1 MRRHHSAPTRPP
13 QPPDPAELVNS
24 ARRGLD
30 HALAPIAARW
40 PLIAAALAVIVA
52 VAVLLPR
59 WRARQLARH
68 ARVVMIG
75 APPTADPGGAL
86 LLWSS
91 LHALLR
97 SRAGRLL
104 RGNVHLAWEIAAD
117 DNGARFRMWVPQAV
131 PTGLLERTI
140 SAAWPGATLDEEGDV
155 DPATALGEGC
165 RRRVVELVPTG
176 PDWFPIGTGGP
187 DPLPLVLG
195 QLADLA
201 ARQRVLVQVFARPA
215 THHERRRLR
224 ATARRLRAGT
234 PRSGGWLA
242 LGGQGPAP
250 RPAPD
255 PTIAP
260 DVRAVLDKA
269 AHPVYRCLV
278 RITVTAPTRRAAAG
292 RARAVAGAFA
302 AYDGRAGLRSR
313 RRRASL
319 PRVAQRQLGRG
330 AFLLSVPELAAL
342 AHLPADETTPGV
354 DRAGARSVP
363 PPPRLPAVGKP
374 LGIASNGRRVVLT
387 AADARHHLHLLGPT
401 GTGKST
407 LIARLALDDLAA
419 RRGAV
424 VIDPKGDLVEDILAR
439 VPADAIDRVD
449 LLDPHDPKP
458 PALNV
463 LEGRDTDLVV
473 DQLVG
478 IFHRLY
484 ENSWGPRTDDIL
496 RSSLLTLARA
506 EEPMTLA
513 DVPRLLSDDTWR
525 ARLTAPIRD
534 PVGLEPFWQWY
545 DGLSEANRAHVT
557 GPVSNK
563 LRALLLRRSLRSIV
577 GQPRSTLDIARV
589 LDGGRLLLCSL
600 PKGTLGEDTSRL
612 LGSIIV
618 ARVWQ
623 AALARAA
630 LAPEQRRDAA
640 LYVDEVHNYL
650 NLPTPVDDVLAEA
663 RGYRLSLALAHQH
676 LAQLPRDLREGISA
690 NARTKVYFQLSADD
704 ANALQRDVQ
713 PDLARHDLAHL
724 PRYTTAVRLCHDGE
738 TTRAFTVTTEPLPP
752 VADGDRAEQVRRHVR
767 DRLGDQ
773 PDVDAV
779 LEQRQGRKHR
789 LERREREE
797 EAA

>member
-1 MRRHHSAPTRPP
+1 MRRDRDTPP
-13 QPPDPAELVNS
+13 QPPDPADLLDG
-24 ARRGLD
+24 ARRRFD
-30 HALAPIAARW
+30 DTLAPIAARW
-40 PLIAAALAVIVA
+40 PLIAAVLIALVI

-68 ARVVMIG
+68 ARVVTIG

-104 RGNVHLAWEIAAD
+104 RGSVHLAWEIAAD
-117 DNGARFRMWVPQAV
+117 DGGARFRMWVPRTI
-131 PTGLLERTI
+131 PTGLLERTVT
-140 SAAWPGATLDEEGDV
+140 AAWPGATLDDGD
-155 DPATALGEGC
+155 DLGSAGSLEDGY
-165 RRRVVELVPTG
+165 RRVVELAPTG
-176 PDWFPIGTGGP
+176 PDWFPIGTGSP

-195 QLADLA
+195 QLADLGT
-201 ARQRVLVQVFARPA
+201 RQQVLVQVLARPA

-234 PRSGGWLA
+234 PRIGWLT
-242 LGGQGPAP
+242 LGGQQRTA

-269 AHPVYRCLV
+269 AHPGYRCLV
-278 RITVTAPTRRAAAG
+278 RITVSAPNRRAAAG

-313 RRRASL
+313 RHRASL
-319 PRVAQRQLGRG
+319 RRVVERRLGRG

-342 AHLPADETTPGV
+342 AHLPTDETTPGV

-363 PPPRLPAVGKP
+363 PPPRLPATGKP
-374 LGIASNGRRVVLT
+374 LGIASNGRRVVL
-387 AADARHHLHLLGPT
+387 APADARHHLHLLGPT

-419 RRGAV
+419 GRGAV
-424 VIDPKGDLVEDILAR
+424 VIDPKGDLVEDILDR
-439 VPADAIDRVD
+439 IPADKIDRVD

-484 ENSWGPRTDDIL
+484 ERSWGPRTDDIL

-506 EEPMTLA
+506 PEPMTLA
-513 DVPRLLSDDTWR
+513 DVPRLLTDDAWR
-525 ARLTAPIRD
+525 KTLTEPIDD
-534 PVGLEPFWQWY
+534 PVGLGPFWQWY
-545 DGLSEANRAHVT
+545 DSLSEATRAQVT

-563 LRALLLRRSLRSIV
+563 LRALLLRRSLRSII
-577 GQPRSTLDIARV
+577 GQPRSTLDITRA
-589 LDGGRLLLCSL
+589 LDAGRLLLCSL

-612 LGSIIV
+612 LGSIVV

-630 LAPEQRRDAA
+630 VAPEQRRDAA

-704 ANALQRDVQ
+704 AAALDRDVQ
-713 PDLARHDLAHL
+713 PDLSRHDLAHL
-724 PRYTTAVRLCHDGE
+724 PQFTTAVRLCHSGQ
-738 TTRAFTVTTEPLPP
+738 TSRAFTLTTEPLAP
-752 VADGDRAEQVRRHVR
+752 ATDSDRAEQVRQHVR
-767 DRLGDQ
+767 GRLVDQ

-779 LEQRQGRKHR
+779 LERRQRRTP
-789 LERREREE
+789 LDRRERDDEE
-797 EAA
+797 REAG